1 MREGQP
7 NLLLP
12 KQTAEYMVAKPFAQP
27 LLWISFILYLIL
39 AAIGIAHHEMWGDE
53 IHSWNIA
60 KGSYHFSEL
69 ISNSRYEGHPPVW
82 YIILWC
88 ISKFTHDPLYVQIIH
103 ILIAG
108 MSAFIILFY
117 SPFPLLT
124 RILMPFGYFF
134 LFEYAIISRN
144 YAVGVLLTLCICI
157 GLYRNFRYKIAIY
170 YLLLF
175 LLTNTHLQALLL
187 AGCLHLYFLL
197 SINKQ
202 QVSKTK
208 LTIHVLIG
216 LVMAIPALY
225 FIFPPP
231 DSQLNTRFWMDRWSF
246 SRVSAFAEGPLRA
259 FLPIPAWWNYNI
271 WNTQFLIEAKKS
283 YTIFRFVNVI
293 VAFGFLL
300 VPIFIL
306 KRNKKSL
313 ALFLA
318 HLILSFALAVTV
330 ITLTAGRHAGFIFLS
345 FIAAYWFYC
354 YAMKPAP
361 LTNLLVNILL
371 VLQVAGAG
379 MMLAKDWQYPFSRFN
394 KVNELLDKV
403 PANEQVV
410 SDYWA
415 LNSIATFA
423 DKPFYCLETQ
433 REESFLLWNADLGNA
448 LKSKSRYADNLRIY
462 FQKTNVDTVYMLSS
476 GTMEMLMRVDSVLA
490 KLYHIELVDKRDGA
504 MEKAGNLYLYR
515 VWKGG

>member
-157 GLYRNFRYKIAIY
+157 VLYRNFRYKIV
-170 YLLLF
+170 
-175 LLTNTHLQALLL
+175 
-187 AGCLHLYFLL
+187 LYFTTHDHNFRKTVFF
-197 SINKQ
+197 SIIN
-202 QVSKTK
+202 
-208 LTIHVLIG
+208 G
-216 LVMAIPALY
+216 AIP
-225 FIFPPP
+225 
-231 DSQLNTRFWMDRWSF
+231 
-246 SRVSAFAEGPLRA
+246 
-259 FLPIPAWWNYNI
+259 
-271 WNTQFLIEAKKS
+271 
-283 YTIFRFVNVI
+283 
-293 VAFGFLL
+293 VARYQMMARSN
-300 VPIFIL
+300 
-306 KRNKKSL
+306 RN
-313 ALFLA
+313 
-318 HLILSFALAVTV
+318 
-330 ITLTAGRHAGFIFLS
+330 
-345 FIAAYWFYC
+345 
-354 YAMKPAP
+354 AM
-361 LTNLLVNILL
+361 
-371 VLQVAGAG
+371 
-379 MMLAKDWQYPFSRFN
+379 S
-394 KVNELLDKV
+394 
-403 PANEQVV
+403 
-410 SDYWA
+410 
-415 LNSIATFA
+415 
-423 DKPFYCLETQ
+423 
-433 REESFLLWNADLGNA
+433 
-448 LKSKSRYADNLRIY
+448 
-462 FQKTNVDTVYMLSS
+462 
-476 GTMEMLMRVDSVLA
+476 
-490 KLYHIELVDKRDGA
+490 
-504 MEKAGNLYLYR
+504 EKIKYE
-515 VWKGG
+515 